1 MHKAKSY
8 HRCVA
13 RLFLSQGLRDY
24 LEYTHRC
31 SQPNINICKGSYELC
46 LHGAD
51 SGPYPG
57 RKYFNHFKADK
68 VTADDTLETRH
79 KEVNTYRT

>member
-1 MHKAKSY
+1 M
-8 HRCVA
+8 
-13 RLFLSQGLRDY
+13 FD
-24 LEYTHRC
+24 
-31 SQPNINICKGSYELC
+31 
-46 LHGAD
+46 GAD
-51 SGPYPG
+51 SGPPYPG

>member
-13 RLFLSQGLRDY
+13 RLFLSQGLGTTSSI
-24 LEYTHRC
+24 LIVAVNLTSIFVKEV
-31 SQPNINICKGSYELC
+31 C

-51 SGPYPG
+51 SGPPYPG
-57 RKYFNHFKADK
+57 RKYFNHFK
-68 VTADDTLETRH
+68 VTADDTLETRL
-79 KEVNTYRT
+79 VPT